1 MSINDY
7 TTVSVSKRSMSISQ
21 ILSSQFEPL
30 LLSFLVLAGIIGSSY
45 ILGEKLLM
53 DASSSLTTLQGGEPE
68 KSTIASIFVSSEK
81 ENASKE
87 LSEYLSMDK
96 KITAGEDFKMTF
108 LKDEKAS
115 RYVMEMGDGMRLI
128 ITQKNLYYQYK
139 EPGVYY
145 IELKEIKDGL
155 LNIVGTKK
163 VKVK

>member
-7 TTVSVSKRSMSISQ
+7 TPVGVSKRSMSISQ

-45 ILGEKLLM
+45 ILGEKLLIE
-53 DASSSLTTLQGGEPE
+53 SSSLASVQGGTPE
-68 KSTIASIFVSSEK
+68 KSSLAAMFVSSDK
-81 ENASKE
+81 ENVSKDFN
-87 LSEYLSMDK
+87 EYLTMDK
-96 KITAGEDFKMTF
+96 KIIAGEEFKMTF

-163 VKVK
+163 VRVK

>member
-7 TTVSVSKRSMSISQ
+7 TPVSVSKRSMSISQ

-45 ILGEKLLM
+45 ILGEKLLIESTSL
-53 DASSSLTTLQGGEPE
+53 ASVQGGNPE
-68 KSTIASIFVSSEK
+68 KSSIAALLVSSDK
-81 ENASKE
+81 ENVSKDFN
-87 LSEYLSMDK
+87 EYLTIDK
-96 KITAGEDFKMTF
+96 KITAGEEFKMTF
-108 LKDEKAS
+108 LKDERAS